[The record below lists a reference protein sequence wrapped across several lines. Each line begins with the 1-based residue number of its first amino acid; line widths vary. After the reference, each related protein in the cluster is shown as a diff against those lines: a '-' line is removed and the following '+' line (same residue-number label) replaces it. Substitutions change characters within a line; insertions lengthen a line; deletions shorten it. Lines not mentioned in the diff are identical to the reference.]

1 MINCMNIAVSDA
13 NGILFATGVI
23 TEMGS
28 LFSTPIPQEIQLG
41 FNRYIAENPQMQA
54 GVWEAQ
60 ADGKSYIIR
69 FSN

>member
-1 MINCMNIAVSDA
+1 MNTEVRDA
-13 NGILFATGVI
+13 NDIIIATGVI

-41 FNRYIAENPQMQA
+41 FNQYIAENPQLQA

-60 ADGKSYIIR
+60 AAGKRYTIR